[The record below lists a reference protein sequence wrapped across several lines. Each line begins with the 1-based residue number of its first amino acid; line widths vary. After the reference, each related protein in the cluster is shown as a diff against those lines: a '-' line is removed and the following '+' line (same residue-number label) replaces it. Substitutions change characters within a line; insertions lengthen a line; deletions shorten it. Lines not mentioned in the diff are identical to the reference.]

1 MDMKQEEIKKAVRDR
16 YGSIAESSAGCGCT
30 PRGQAQSCCGP
41 QMDAG
46 DIAEKIGYSK
56 SDLSGLPD
64 GSNMGLGCGNPVAL
78 ASLTEGEVVL
88 DLGSGGGVDCF
99 IAAKKVGKTGRV
111 IGVDMTPEMIA
122 KAQAN
127 AKRGGF
133 DNVEFR
139 MGEIENLPVEDGTVN
154 AVISN
159 CVINLSP
166 DKPQVFREAYR
177 TLAPGG
183 RLMVSDIVL
192 LRELPEQIRK
202 SVDAY
207 TACVA
212 GALSRDEYIGAIRA
226 AGFEDVEVIG
236 ETIYPTEWL
245 MADPSLEPMIEE
257 AKAAGIIDD
266 GKPYAASIKV
276 SAIKPG
282 GEKKAERCGCCC

>member
-1 MDMKQEEIKKAVRDR
+1 M
-16 YGSIAESSAGCGCT
+16 
-30 PRGQAQSCCGP
+30 
-41 QMDAG
+41 
-46 DIAEKIGYSK
+46 
-56 SDLSGLPD
+56 
-64 GSNMGLGCGNPVAL
+64 
-78 ASLTEGEVVL
+78 VL

-139 MGEIENLPVEDGTVN
+139 MGEIEKLPVEDGTVN

-177 TLAPGG
+177 TLTPGG

-192 LRELPEQIRK
+192 LRELPEQVRK

-212 GALSRDEYIGAIRA
+212 GALSKDEYIGAIRA

-236 ETIYPTEWL
+236 ETVYPTEWL

-282 GEKKAERCGCCC
+282 GEAKAKSEGCCCC

>member
-1 MDMKQEEIKKAVRDR
+1 MKQEEIKKAVKDR
-16 YGSIAESSAGCGCT
+16 YGNIAQSGAGCGCS

-41 QMDAG
+41 QMDID
-46 DIAEKIGYSK
+46 DIAAKVGYSAD
-56 SDLSGLPD
+56 DLAGLPD
-64 GSNMGLGCGNPVAL
+64 GANMGLGCGNPVAL
-78 ASLTEGEVVL
+78 ASLKQGEAVL

-99 IAAKKVGKTGRV
+99 IAAKQVGVNGRV

-122 KAQAN
+122 KANAN
-127 AKRGGF
+127 AKKGGF

-139 MGEIENLPVEDGTVN
+139 AGEIEKLPVADGEVDV
-154 AVISN
+154 VISN

-192 LRELPEQIRK
+192 LSDCRKQIRN

-212 GALSRDEYIGAIRA
+212 GALSKEDYVGAISA
-226 AGFEDVEVIG
+226 AGFEDVEVVG
-236 ETIYPTEWL
+236 ETVYPTEWL
-245 MADPSLEPMIEE
+245 MSDPSLARWPDE
-257 AKAAGIIDD
+257 AKAAGIVDD
-266 GKPYAASIKV
+266 GRPYAASIKV
-276 SAIKPG
+276 FAVKPG
-282 GEKKAERCGCCC
+282 GEKKPETCGCCC

>member
-1 MDMKQEEIKKAVRDR
+1 MKQEEIKRAVRDR
-16 YGSIAESSAGCGCT
+16 YGNIAESGAGCGCT

-46 DIAEKIGYSK
+46 DIAEKIGYSAD
-56 SDLSGLPD
+56 DLSSIPD
-64 GSNMGLGCGNPVAL
+64 GANMGLGCGNPVAL
-78 ASLTEGEVVL
+78 ASLSAGEVVV

-111 IGVDMTPEMIA
+111 IGVDMTPEMIK

-139 MGEIENLPVEDGTVN
+139 MGEIENLPVEDEVAN

-166 DKPQVFREAYR
+166 DKPRVFKEAFR
-177 TLAPGG
+177 TLVPGG

-192 LRELPEQIRK
+192 LRELPEQIK
-202 SVDAY
+202 SSLDAY

-212 GALSRDEYIGAIRA
+212 GALTKDDYLGAISA
-226 AGFEDVEVIG
+226 AGFEDVEVVG
-236 ETIYPTEWL
+236 ETAYPTEWL
-245 MADPSLEPMIEE
+245 MADSSLAQLAEE
-257 AKAAGIIDD
+257 AKAAGIVDD
-266 GKPYAASIKV
+266 GRPYAASIKV
-276 SAIKPG
+276 SAVKPG
-282 GEKKAERCGCCC
+282 GEKKTETCGCCC

>member
-1 MDMKQEEIKKAVRDR
+1 MKQEEIKKAVRDR

-30 PRGQAQSCCGP
+30 PRNQAQSCCGP
-41 QMDAG
+41 QIDAG

-56 SDLSGLPD
+56 DDLSGLPD
-64 GSNMGLGCGNPVAL
+64 GANMGLGCGNPVAL
-78 ASLTEGEVVL
+78 ASLAAGEVVL

-99 IAAKKVGKTGRV
+99 IAAKQVGITGRV

-139 MGEIENLPVEDGTVN
+139 MGEIENLPVEDGTVD

-166 DKPQVFREAYR
+166 DKPRVFREAYR

-192 LRELPEQIRK
+192 LRDIPASIKK
-202 SVDAY
+202 SMDAY

-212 GALSRDEYIGAIRA
+212 GALNKDEYLGAIEA
-226 AGFEDVEVIG
+226 AGFEDVTIVG

-245 MADPSLEPMIEE
+245 MADPSLTPMIEE
-257 AKAAGIIDD
+257 AKADGFTDD
-266 GKPYAASIKV
+266 GRPYAASIKV
-276 SAIKPG
+276 KALKPG
-282 GEKKAERCGCCC
+282 GEKKAHSGGCC